1 MKNKEIWTFS
11 LLGLA
16 FIMLKLTGIIT
27 WSWWLVTSP
36 LWIGT
41 ILFLL
46 FFTLAITLFLADQ
59 KEMEKLYSDN
69 REKL

>member
-16 FIMLKLTGIIT
+16 FILLKLTGVIT

-41 ILFLL
+41 AIFVL
-46 FFTLAITLFLADQ
+46 FFTLAIILFSDDQ
-59 KEMEKLYSDN
+59 KEMEKIHSEQIN
-69 REKL
+69 KL

>member
-16 FIMLKLTGIIT
+16 FILLKLTGIIT

-36 LWIGT
+36 LWIGA
-41 ILFLL
+41 IIFVL
-46 FFTLAITLFLADQ
+46 FFALAIMLFLADQ
-59 KEMEKLYSDN
+59 KEMEKIYSEQIN
-69 REKL
+69 KQ

>member
-1 MKNKEIWTFS
+1 MKNREIWTFS

-16 FIMLKLTGIIT
+16 FIILKLTGIIT

-41 ILFLL
+41 TIFLLSFISAFMLFLY
-46 FFTLAITLFLADQ
+46 DQ